1 MSHRRAALALLLLLL
16 SPSLLAEP
24 QVLQKR
30 PGTPGA
36 SWDSLDFADL
46 TARPTTLDGYGITD
60 ALQGER
66 PVVQTLLYLSDT
78 ALVTPQDATLFYPSY
93 GDLAGMV
100 CDVMTAPV
108 GADITLDLRVGDPLT
123 SVYAPGTAPRI
134 VAGDTTTL
142 TGTPEMLAEPV
153 ALAPRTKVQVRVL
166 SAPDQNLDGTVG
178 LVADLSLMAPAGMRV
193 LVLADG
199 HVWTRAPYDVV
210 AWTDTGLP
218 AGGAWLGAV
227 ATVAALPTATASGS
241 EIWLVTDTA
250 RLWQMTNQVD
260 GHVADQASLPA
271 ADSVANGVVY
281 VTTDLSQAW
290 QSDGVATWI
299 LLGAA
304 WSDLGQAWL
313 PDLAFTAIATSA
325 YLPTAALSGVWYL
338 ALDTGHLW
346 RNDAP
351 PWLDS
356 GLLTT
361 FAGAGLRCGLYI
373 YPKVAP

>member
-1 MSHRRAALALLLLLL
+1 MSHRRAALTLLLLLL
-16 SPSLLAEP
+16 LLLPPSLLAEP

-60 ALQGER
+60 ALQGDR

-78 ALVTPQDATLFYPSY
+78 TLVSPQDATLFYPSY

-108 GADITLDLRVGDPLT
+108 GADITLDLRVGDPLA

-142 TGTPEMLAEPV
+142 TGTPEMLPAPV
-153 ALAPRTKVQVRVL
+153 ALVPRTKVQVRVL

-178 LVADLSLMAPAGMRV
+178 LVADLSLIAPAGMRI

-199 HVWTRAPYDVV
+199 HVWTRAAYDVV

-218 AGGAWLGAV
+218 AGGEWLGAV
-227 ATVAALPTATASGS
+227 A
-241 EIWLVTDTA
+241 
-250 RLWQMTNQVD
+250 NY
-260 GHVADQASLPA
+260 ASLPGTP
-271 ADSVANGVVY
+271 SPGRQVAGHEHRSH
-281 VTTDLSQAW
+281 L
-290 QSDGVATWI
+290 
-299 LLGAA
+299 
-304 WSDLGQAWL
+304 DLGCQRL
-313 PDLAFTAIATSA
+313 
-325 YLPTAALSGVWYL
+325 G
-338 ALDTGHLW
+338 G
-346 RNDAP
+346 
-351 PWLDS
+351 S
-356 GLLTT
+356 GLCLSARHRLYRHRHQCRPAHRRPGGRLVSGPGYRSPVAQRRPAL
-361 FAGAGLRCGLYI
+361 AGFGAC
-373 YPKVAP
+373 